1 MPCSDSSSG
10 YCGEPERHGHQ
21 GRRPR
26 DWTYSSNDSFS
37 RPPIPSRDR
46 DRRSNLSRDYTDRG
60 RDLDSHRH
68 TNLYRSGR
76 AFNPQRGRYAWS
88 SSNESDGFYA
98 PTRIPRDS
106 FHNRR
111 HRRRLATYDGDELG
125 FYERWERALP
135 RGQYR
140 DDTELDYSWRDRF
153 PVRRTDADAELDFLL
168 EGREDD
174 MRRRQGRRESRS
186 HYRDS
191 TAADAD
197 YEDNEAG
204 LPDGYRSRRQRERSA
219 SRSWQG
225 LCTGTRNF
233 AIEYGLDVLQREYM
247 DRRREL
253 GHPADEGPRA
263 RRRGRRQR

>member
-1 MPCSDSSSG
+1 MPYSSDSSSG
-10 YCGEPERHGHQ
+10 YFGGPERHGNGHQ

-26 DWTYSSNDSFS
+26 DWTHSSSGDSFS
-37 RPPIPSRDR
+37 RPPSPSHDR
-46 DRRSNLSRDYTDRG
+46 DRGRDCPSNLSRDYTDRG

-68 TNLYRSGR
+68 TTLYRSGV

-88 SSNESDGFYA
+88 SASNGSDDFYV

-111 HRRRLATYDGDELG
+111 HRRRLANYAGGDDLDFYD
-125 FYERWERALP
+125 RWERALP

-140 DDTELDYSWRDRF
+140 DDTQLDYSWVQRF
-153 PVRRTDADAELDFLL
+153 PIQRTDRDAELDFLL
-168 EGREDD
+168 EGREADT
-174 MRRRQGRRESRS
+174 RRRRGRRESRR
-186 HYRDS
+186 HYGDT

-204 LPDGYRSRRQRERSA
+204 MPEGYRTRRERERSA
-219 SRSWQG
+219 SRTWQS

-233 AIEYGLDVLQREYM
+233 AIE
-247 DRRREL
+247 
-253 GHPADEGPRA
+253 
-263 RRRGRRQR
+263 